1 MIDIIEIPSCGIN
14 SIKIVLLKIINIISF
29 ELDLTL
35 YMKTYFNSVFFALFL
50 LISCGGSK
58 SDINDSYLSGSIN
71 QNTNLNQ
78 GSNNNQGNNNS
89 NQTNPSY
96 SFGNELIWSDEFDED
111 SSFGVPA
118 VSPDKWNI
126 ETVAPNNGSWY
137 NGELQYYT
145 DKQDNIKV
153 EDGVLKITAISES
166 FQGKNYTSARINTQ
180 DKFEFTYGRVEMK
193 AKLPDWKGMWPAFWM
208 LGANI
213 DEVSWPNCGELDILE
228 HGDYVKDSTNN
239 DPGLISS
246 AVHYGPQDYSRQ
258 TTYVQNKIFFDTG
271 QERFIRAEKIID
283 NPFEEFHTYAIQWG
297 PDKIQFFV
305 DEEMYFEYPMQSQ
318 HSPFDK
324 PFFLLLNLAVGGHW
338 TDGYVAPGFTNATY
352 EIDYVRVYQ

>member
-1 MIDIIEIPSCGIN
+1 MIEIPWCGIN
-14 SIKIVLLKIINIISF
+14 SIKKVLLKIINIISF
-29 ELDLTL
+29 GLDFTL
-35 YMKTYFNSVFFALFL
+35 YMNTYLNTFFIAFFI

-58 SDINDSYLSGSIN
+58 SDLSDSYLSGSVK
-71 QNTNLNQ
+71 QNVNSNL
-78 GSNNNQGNNNS
+78 GNNPF
-89 NQTNPSY
+89 NQSPTY

-111 SSFGVPA
+111 SSSETPA
-118 VSPDKWNI
+118 VSSDKWNI

-145 DKQDNIKV
+145 DKQDNIKI
-153 EDGVLKITAISES
+153 ENGFLKITAKREE
-166 FQGKNYTSARINTQ
+166 FQGKQFTSARINTQ
-180 DKFEFTYGRVEMK
+180 DKFEFTYGRVEMR
-193 AKLPDWKGMWPAFWM
+193 AKLPNWEGMWPAFWM

-213 DEVSWPNCGELDILE
+213 DEVNWPNCGELDILE
-228 HGDYVKDSTNN
+228 HGDYVKDSTSD

-258 TTYVQNKIFFDTG
+258 TTNVPGKIFFDTG

-283 NPFEEFHTYAIQWG
+283 SPFEEFHTYAIQWA